1 MKKFFALILAALML
15 FSLTACSQSNV
26 AVEEAAPVETETA
39 APAPAPAPA
48 AEVEDGLLRVAA
60 LYDISTMDVAQTTD
74 NYMVPMNIFDRLFE
88 VEVQDNGGTEIV
100 PSLCTGYT
108 PSEDGLTYTFTLREG
123 VVFSNGSALTASDV
137 QYTFERLLTAGGVND
152 DIPLEVAGA
161 EALKNGEADTL
172 AGFSVISD
180 TEFSITLAAPNAG
193 FIAELTGPAMSVVD
207 KETMEQVTNFGIAC
221 EDTIGTG
228 PYKITEWV
236 VNDHYTLEYNE
247 NYWGEEPSVK
257 KMIVSII
264 PDASTQNLMYQ
275 NGELD
280 IIDLE
285 YLDSA
290 IVESTYKT
298 NYADS
303 IISGSRVGLT
313 YLAMNANHE
322 FLSDV
327 NVRKAVQMAIDV
339 DSIIASVYAG
349 DAIPE
354 SGIIPTGVW
363 GHNDALERPAYDVEA
378 AKALLAEAGYAEGQI
393 SFELAM
399 DSSSSSNTQLV
410 YQIVQQ
416 YLKAIGINAEIATY
430 DESSWLD
437 LRKSGE
443 MDAFIANWTMDYND
457 PANIMYTFYGSEEKT
472 KIRSLNYADEAIM
485 ARVAAASS
493 ITDDAARMAEY
504 QALEQKI
511 VVEDAAWVPLL
522 GNMHLFALGERVA
535 DFVPY
540 WAGYSNFYA
549 KDVTLN

>member
-1 MKKFFALILAALML
+1 MKKIFALILAAMML
-15 FSLTACSQSNV
+15 FGLTACSQGSDV
-26 AVEEAAPVETETA
+26 AENADPVVSEET
-39 APAPAPAPA
+39 APAPA
-48 AEVEDGLLRVAA
+48 AAGVEEGVLRVAA
-60 LYDISTMDVAQTTD
+60 LYDITTMDVAQTTD

-88 VEVQDNGGTEIV
+88 VEVQENGGTEIV

-172 AGFSVISD
+172 AGFVVNSD
-180 TEFSITLAAPNAG
+180 TEFAITLAAPNAG

-207 KETMEQVTNFGIAC
+207 KETMEQVENFGISC

-257 KMIVSII
+257 KMVVSII

-280 IIDLE
+280 ILDLE

-298 NYADS
+298 QYADR

-327 NVRKAVQMAIDV
+327 NVRKAIQMAIDV

-363 GHNDALERPAYDVEA
+363 GHNDALERPAFDVEG
-378 AKALLAEAGYAEGQI
+378 AKALLAEAGYAEGDI

-399 DSSSSSNTQLV
+399 DSSASSNTQLV
-410 YQIVQQ
+410 YQIIQQ
-416 YLKAIGINAEIATY
+416 YLKAIGVNAEIATY

-443 MDAFIANWTMDYND
+443 MDSFVANWTMDYND
-457 PANIMYTFYGSEEKT
+457 PANIMYTFFGSEEKT

-504 QALEQKI
+504 QALEEKI

-522 GNMHLFALGERVA
+522 GNMHLFALGERV
-535 DFVPY
+535 DSFVPY

-549 KDVTLN
+549 KDVVLK

>member
-1 MKKFFALILAALML
+1 MKKFVALML
-15 FSLTACSQSNV
+15 AVMMLLSLTACSQNNV
-26 AVEEAAPVETETA
+26 VVDETASAESASVPSVAAVEE
-39 APAPAPAPA
+39 
-48 AEVEDGLLRVAA
+48 GLLRVAA
-60 LYDISTMDVAQTTD
+60 LYDITTMDVAQTTD

-88 VEVQDNGGTEIV
+88 VEVQENGGTDIV

-123 VVFSNGSALTASDV
+123 VVFSNGSAFTASDV

-152 DIPLEVAGA
+152 DVPLEVAGA
-161 EALKNGEADTL
+161 EALQNGEADTL
-172 AGFSVISD
+172 EGFTVISD

-193 FIAELTGPAMSVVD
+193 FIAELTGPAMSIVD

-257 KMIVSII
+257 KMIVYII

-298 NYADS
+298 NYADR

-313 YLAMNANHE
+313 YFAMNANNE
-322 FLSDV
+322 YLSDV
-327 NVRKAVQMAIDV
+327 NVRKAIQMAIDV
-339 DSIIASVYAG
+339 DAIIASVYAG

-363 GHNDALERPAYDVEA
+363 GHNDGLERAAYDVEG
-378 AKALLAEAGYAEGQI
+378 AKALLTAAGYADGEVT
-393 SFELAM
+393 FELAM
-399 DSSSSSNTQLV
+399 DSSASSNTQLV

-416 YLKAIGINAEIATY
+416 YLKAIGINAELATY

-443 MDAFIANWTMDYND
+443 MDSFIANWTMDYND
-457 PANIMYTFYGSEEKT
+457 PANIMFTFFGGTEKT

-485 ARVAAASS
+485 ARVAAASG
-493 ITDDAARMAEY
+493 ITDDAERMAEY

-535 DFVPY
+535 DFTPY

-549 KDVTLN
+549 RDVVLN

>member
-26 AVEEAAPVETETA
+26 AVEEPAPVETETA
-39 APAPAPAPA
+39 APAPAPI
-48 AEVEDGLLRVAA
+48 AEVEEGLLRVAA

-303 IISGSRVGLT
+303 IIAGSRVGLT

-378 AKALLAEAGYAEGQI
+378 AKALLAEAGYAEGEI

-457 PANIMYTFYGSEEKT
+457 PANIMFTFYGSEEKT

-522 GNMHLFALGERVA
+522 GNMHLFALGQRVA

>member
-1 MKKFFALILAALML
+1 MKKFVALILAALML

-26 AVEEAAPVETETA
+26 VVEEAAPVEAETA
-39 APAPAPAPA
+39 APAPAPA

-60 LYDISTMDVAQTTD
+60 LYDITTMDVAQTTD

-152 DIPLEVAGA
+152 DVPLEVAGA

-172 AGFSVISD
+172 EGFSVISD

-207 KETMEQVTNFGIAC
+207 KETMEQVSNFGIAC

-280 IIDLE
+280 ILDLE

-327 NVRKAVQMAIDV
+327 NVRKAVQMAVDV
-339 DSIIASVYAG
+339 DAIIASVYAG

-363 GHNDALERPAYDVEA
+363 GHNEALERPAYDVEA
-378 AKALLAEAGYAEGQI
+378 AKALLAEAGYAEGEI

-443 MDAFIANWTMDYND
+443 MDSFIANWTMDYND
-457 PANIMYTFYGSEEKT
+457 PANIMFTFYGSEEKT

-522 GNMHLFALGERVA
+522 GNMHLFALGQRVA

>member
-1 MKKFFALILAALML
+1 MKKLMALLLALMMVLSLAA
-15 FSLTACSQSNV
+15 CGQSEGGSSGNV
-26 AVEEAAPVETETA
+26 ASN
-39 APAPAPAPA
+39 
-48 AEVEDGLLRVAA
+48 VEDGLLRVAA
-60 LYDISTMDVAQTTD
+60 LYDITTMDVAQTTD

-88 VEVQDNGGTEIV
+88 VEVKADGSTEIV
-100 PSLCTGYT
+100 GSLCESYT
-108 PSEDGLTYTFTLREG
+108 VSEDGLTYHFVLKDG
-123 VVFSNGSALTASDV
+123 VVFSNGSTLEASDV

-152 DIPLEVAGA
+152 DVPLEVLGA

-172 AGFSVISD
+172 EGFKVTSD
-180 TEFSITLAAPNAG
+180 VEFSITLTAPNAG
-193 FIAELTGPAMSVVD
+193 FIAELTGPAVSVVD
-207 KETMEQVTNFGIAC
+207 RETMGQVKNFGISC

-236 VNDHYTLEYNE
+236 VNDHYTLEYNDK
-247 NYWGEEPSVK
+247 YWGAEPSVK

-275 NGELD
+275 SGELD

-298 NYADS
+298 AYADR

-313 YLAMNANHE
+313 YLAMNANHKY
-322 FLSDV
+322 LSDV

-339 DSIIASVYAG
+339 DTIVASVYAG
-349 DAIPE
+349 DAIVE
-354 SGIIPTGVW
+354 NGIIPTGVW
-363 GHNDALERPAYDVEA
+363 GHNDALQRPAYSVEN
-378 AKALLAEAGYAEGQI
+378 AKKLLADAGYAEGEV

-399 DSSSSSNTQLV
+399 DSSASSNTQLV
-410 YQIVQQ
+410 YQLIQQ
-416 YLKAIGINAEIATY
+416 QLKDAGIMVEIKPY

-457 PANIMYTFYGSEEKT
+457 PANIMYTFYGSAEKT
-472 KIRSLNYADEAIM
+472 KLRSLNYADEAIM
-485 ARVAAASS
+485 ARVAAASG

-504 QALEQKI
+504 QALEKKI
-511 VVEDAAWVPLL
+511 VEEDASWVPLL
-522 GNMHLFALGERVA
+522 GNMHLFALGQRVEN
-535 DFVPY
+535 FVPY

-549 KDVTLN
+549 KDVVLG

>member
-15 FSLTACSQSNV
+15 FGLTACSQSNV
-26 AVEEAAPVETETA
+26 AVEQTAPGESEA
-39 APAPAPAPA
+39 APAPAPAV
-48 AEVEDGLLRVAA
+48 EVEEGLLRVAA

-100 PSLCTGYT
+100 PSLCTGYA

-152 DIPLEVAGA
+152 DVPLEVAGA

-180 TEFSITLAAPNAG
+180 YEFSITLAAPNAG

-257 KMIVSII
+257 KMVVSII

-303 IISGSRVGLT
+303 IIAGSRVGLT

-363 GHNDALERPAYDVEA
+363 GHNDALERPVYDVEA
-378 AKALLAEAGYAEGQI
+378 AKALLAEAGYSEGQI

-399 DSSSSSNTQLV
+399 DSSASSNTQLV

-457 PANIMYTFYGSEEKT
+457 PANIMYTFYGSPEKT

-485 ARVAAASS
+485 ARVAAASA

-522 GNMHLFALGERVA
+522 GNMHLFALGQRVA

-549 KDVTLN
+549 KDVVLK

>member
-1 MKKFFALILAALML
+1 MKKFVALILAALML
-15 FSLTACSQSNV
+15 FSLTACAQTNV
-26 AVEEAAPVETETA
+26 SAEETA
-39 APAPAPAPA
+39 PAESEAAPAPAPA
-48 AEVEDGLLRVAA
+48 AEVEEGLLRVAA

-152 DIPLEVAGA
+152 DVPLEVAGA

-207 KETMEQVTNFGIAC
+207 KETMEQAANFGIAC

-303 IISGSRVGLT
+303 IIAGSRVGLT
-313 YLAMNANHE
+313 YMAMNANNE

-327 NVRKAVQMAIDV
+327 NVRKAIQMAIDV
-339 DSIIASVYAG
+339 DAIIASVYAG

-363 GHNDALERPAYDVEA
+363 GHNDALERPVYDVEA
-378 AKALLAEAGYAEGQI
+378 AKALLADAGYAEGQI

-410 YQIVQQ
+410 YQIIQQ

-443 MDAFIANWTMDYND
+443 MDSFVANWTMDYND

-522 GNMHLFALGERVA
+522 GNMHLFALGQRVA

>member
-1 MKKFFALILAALML
+1 MKKFFAIVLAALML

-26 AVEEAAPVETETA
+26 AVEEAAPVESEA
-39 APAPAPAPA
+39 APAPAPA
-48 AEVEDGLLRVAA
+48 AEVEEGLLRVAA

-152 DIPLEVAGA
+152 DVPLEVAGA

-180 TEFSITLAAPNAG
+180 YEFSITLGAPNAG

-257 KMIVSII
+257 KMVVSII

-303 IISGSRVGLT
+303 IVSGSRVGLT

-363 GHNDALERPAYDVEA
+363 GHNDALERPVYDVEA

-416 YLKAIGINAEIATY
+416 YLKAIGINAEIGTY

-522 GNMHLFALGERVA
+522 GNMHLFALGQRVA

-549 KDVTLN
+549 KDVVLN

>member
-1 MKKFFALILAALML
+1 MKKFVALILAALML
-15 FSLTACSQSNV
+15 FSLTACAQSNV
-26 AVEEAAPVETETA
+26 AVEETAPVESEA
-39 APAPAPAPA
+39 APAPAPA
-48 AEVEDGLLRVAA
+48 AEVEEGLLRVAA
-60 LYDISTMDVAQTTD
+60 MYDISTMDVAQTTD

-88 VEVQDNGGTEIV
+88 VEVQDNGGTWIV

-152 DIPLEVAGA
+152 DVPLEVAGA

-207 KETMEQVTNFGIAC
+207 KETMEQVANFGIAC

-303 IISGSRVGLT
+303 IIAGSRVGLT
-313 YLAMNANHE
+313 YFALNANNE

-378 AKALLAEAGYAEGQI
+378 AKALLAEAGYAEGEI

-410 YQIVQQ
+410 YQIIQQ

-443 MDAFIANWTMDYND
+443 MDSFIANWTMDYND

>member
-1 MKKFFALILAALML
+1 MKKFVALML
-15 FSLTACSQSNV
+15 AVMMLLSLTACSQNNAVVDETASAESASV
-26 AVEEAAPVETETA
+26 PSVAAVEE
-39 APAPAPAPA
+39 
-48 AEVEDGLLRVAA
+48 GLLRVAA
-60 LYDISTMDVAQTTD
+60 LYDITTMDVAQTTD

-88 VEVQDNGGTEIV
+88 VEVQENGGTDIV

-123 VVFSNGSALTASDV
+123 VVFSNGSAFTASDV

-152 DIPLEVAGA
+152 DVPLEVAGA
-161 EALKNGEADTL
+161 EALQNGEADTL
-172 AGFSVISD
+172 EGFTVISD

-193 FIAELTGPAMSVVD
+193 FIAELTGPAMSIVD

-257 KMIVSII
+257 KMIVYII

-298 NYADS
+298 NYADR

-313 YLAMNANHE
+313 YFAMNANNE
-322 FLSDV
+322 YLSDV
-327 NVRKAVQMAIDV
+327 NVRKAIQMAIDV
-339 DSIIASVYAG
+339 DAIIASVYAG

-363 GHNDALERPAYDVEA
+363 GHNDGLERAAYDVEG
-378 AKALLAEAGYAEGQI
+378 AKALLTAAGYADGEVT
-393 SFELAM
+393 FELAM
-399 DSSSSSNTQLV
+399 DSSASSNTQLV

-416 YLKAIGINAEIATY
+416 YLKAIGINAELATY

-443 MDAFIANWTMDYND
+443 MDSFIANWTMDYND
-457 PANIMYTFYGSEEKT
+457 PANIMFTFFGGTEKT

-485 ARVAAASS
+485 ARVAAASG
-493 ITDDAARMAEY
+493 ITDDAERMAEY

-535 DFVPY
+535 DFTPY

-549 KDVTLN
+549 RDVVLN

>member
-1 MKKFFALILAALML
+1 MKKLMALALTLMMTLSLVACGGGESEGSDSGAA
-15 FSLTACSQSNV
+15 SNV
-26 AVEEAAPVETETA
+26 EA
-39 APAPAPAPA
+39 
-48 AEVEDGLLRVAA
+48 GLLRVAA
-60 LYDISTMDVAQTTD
+60 LYDITTMDVAQTTD

-88 VEVQDNGGTEIV
+88 VEVKADGSTEIV
-100 PSLCTGYT
+100 GSLCESYT
-108 PSEDGLTYTFTLREG
+108 VSDDGLTYTFKLKDG
-123 VVFSNGSALTASDV
+123 VVFSNGSGLEASDV

-152 DIPLEVAGA
+152 DVPLEVLGA
-161 EALKNGEADTL
+161 EELKSGAADTL
-172 AGFSVISD
+172 AGFKVTSD
-180 TEFSITLAAPNAG
+180 VDFSITLAAPNAG

-207 KETMEQVTNFGIAC
+207 RETMGTVKNFGIAC

-236 VNDHYTLEYNE
+236 VNDHYTLEYNDK
-247 NYWGEEPSVK
+247 YWGEEPSVK

-280 IIDLE
+280 ILDLE

-298 NYADS
+298 AYADR

-313 YLAMNANHE
+313 YLAMNANHKY
-322 FLSDV
+322 LSDV
-327 NVRKAVQMAIDV
+327 NVRKAVQMAVDV
-339 DSIIASVYAG
+339 DTIVASVYAG
-349 DAIPE
+349 DAIVE
-354 SGIIPTGVW
+354 NGIIPTGVW
-363 GHNDALERPAYDVEA
+363 GHNDSLQRPAYSAEN
-378 AKALLAEAGYAEGQI
+378 AKKLLADAGYAEGEV
-393 SFELAM
+393 SFTLAM

-410 YQIVQQ
+410 YQLVQQ
-416 YLKAIGINAEIATY
+416 QLKDAGIMVEIKPY

-457 PANIMYTFYGSEEKT
+457 PANIMYTFYGSAEKT
-472 KIRSLNYADEAIM
+472 KLRSLNYADEAIM
-485 ARVAAASS
+485 ARVAAASG

-504 QALEQKI
+504 QALEKKI
-511 VVEDAAWVPLL
+511 VEEDAAWVPLL
-522 GNMHLFALGERVA
+522 GNMHLFALGERVES
-535 DFVPY
+535 FVPY

-549 KDVTLN
+549 KDVQLG

>member
-1 MKKFFALILAALML
+1 MKKIFALILAAMML
-15 FSLTACSQSNV
+15 FGLTACSQGSDV
-26 AVEEAAPVETETA
+26 VENADPVVSEET
-39 APAPAPAPA
+39 APAPA
-48 AEVEDGLLRVAA
+48 AAGVEDGVLRVAA
-60 LYDISTMDVAQTTD
+60 LYDITTMDVAQTTD

-88 VEVQDNGGTEIV
+88 VEVQENGGTEIV

-172 AGFSVISD
+172 AGFVVNSD
-180 TEFSITLAAPNAG
+180 TEFAITLAAPNAG
-193 FIAELTGPAMSVVD
+193 FIAELTGPAVSVVD
-207 KETMEQVTNFGIAC
+207 KETMEQVENFGISC

-247 NYWGEEPSVK
+247 NNWGEEPSVK
-257 KMIVSII
+257 KMVVSII

-280 IIDLE
+280 ILDLE

-298 NYADS
+298 QYADR

-327 NVRKAVQMAIDV
+327 NVRKAIQMAIDV

-363 GHNDALERPAYDVEA
+363 GHNDALERPAFDVEG
-378 AKALLAEAGYAEGQI
+378 AKALLAEAGYAEGDI

-399 DSSSSSNTQLV
+399 DSSASSNTQLV
-410 YQIVQQ
+410 YQIIQQ
-416 YLKAIGINAEIATY
+416 YLKAIGVNAEIATY

-443 MDAFIANWTMDYND
+443 MDSFVANWTMDYND
-457 PANIMYTFYGSEEKT
+457 PANIMYTFFGSEEKT

-504 QALEQKI
+504 QALEEKI

-522 GNMHLFALGERVA
+522 GNMHLFALGERV
-535 DFVPY
+535 DSFVPY

-549 KDVTLN
+549 KDVVLK

>member
-1 MKKFFALILAALML
+1 MKKFFAIVLAALML

-26 AVEEAAPVETETA
+26 AVEEAAPVESEA
-39 APAPAPAPA
+39 APAPAPA
-48 AEVEDGLLRVAA
+48 AEVEEGLLRVAA

-152 DIPLEVAGA
+152 DVPLEVAGA

-172 AGFSVISD
+172 EGFSVISD
-180 TEFSITLAAPNAG
+180 YEFSITLAAPNAG

-257 KMIVSII
+257 KMVVSII

-303 IISGSRVGLT
+303 IVSGSRVGLT

-363 GHNDALERPAYDVEA
+363 GHNDALERPVYDVEA

-416 YLKAIGINAEIATY
+416 YLKAIGINAEIGTY

-522 GNMHLFALGERVA
+522 GNMHLFALGQRVA

-549 KDVTLN
+549 KDVVLN

>member
-26 AVEEAAPVETETA
+26 AVEEPAPVETETA
-39 APAPAPAPA
+39 APAPAPV
-48 AEVEDGLLRVAA
+48 AEVEEGLLRVAA

-303 IISGSRVGLT
+303 IIAGSRVGLT

-378 AKALLAEAGYAEGQI
+378 AKALLAEAGYAEGEI

-457 PANIMYTFYGSEEKT
+457 PANIMYTFFGSEEKT